1 MVRENKQTEKP
12 LLQLFSRRKKKK
24 IHISQLGG
32 AVQREGAAAG
42 GAVTGGNLRAIIF

>member
-12 LLQLFSRRKKKK
+12 LLQLFSKRKKK

-32 AVQREGAAAG
+32 TVQREGAAAG

>member
-12 LLQLFSRRKKKK
+12 LLQLFSKIKKK

-32 AVQREGAAAG
+32 TVQREGAAAG